1 MSFIARTLAVA
12 AATAVAAW
20 IVPGITLTGSGAGGK
35 ALTLI
40 LVALIIGLINAVV
53 KPVVEFLTG
62 CLVVVSLGLFLL
74 VINAFM
80 LLLSSWVAQ
89 HLALGFHVR
98 GFWAAFFGSIVISA
112 VSGLIT
118 WLFVRD

>member
-40 LVALIIGLINAVV
+40 LVALIIGVVNAVV
-53 KPVVEFLTG
+53 KPVVQFLTG
-62 CLVVVSLGLFLL
+62 CLVVISLGLFLL
-74 VINAFM
+74 VINALM

-98 GFWAAFFGSIVISA
+98 GFWAAFFGSIVISV